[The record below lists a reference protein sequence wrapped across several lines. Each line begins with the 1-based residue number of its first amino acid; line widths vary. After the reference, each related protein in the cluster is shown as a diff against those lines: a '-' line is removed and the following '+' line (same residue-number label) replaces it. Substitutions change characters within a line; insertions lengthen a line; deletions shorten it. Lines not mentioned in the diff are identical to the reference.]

1 MNREL
6 CQQLISLRRN
16 HSSWRL
22 LASRNAPLTLSCL
35 KSLFDHGQPSVT
47 LEDATEKLAEAFAL
61 YVNDTEFDLGTD
73 DNLASSARKELR
85 HWLKQGLIVE
95 RDGQLMSTDALQRAF
110 AFIDTLQDHTMT
122 STASRLATVQRAI
135 ENIAASVSHS
145 QSDREAL
152 LKAKISLLEAE
163 LKNVQQGDFE
173 VLDGPRAV
181 EAIREVYQLASSL
194 HTDFRRVED
203 SYRAADLALRKR
215 IIGEKHH
222 RGEVV
227 DDLLE
232 GHEALVN
239 TVEGQVF
246 ESFHQQLVDTVE
258 LNQMKQRLR
267 VILDNKHTEAA
278 LNRKQTTDMRQL
290 VPRLVGESEKVI
302 QARARSE
309 RDVRS
314 FLQSGLADEQI
325 RVGALLQEIFQTA
338 LDVDWQSQKV
348 RRAPAP
354 LPVVGVVVNNLPLHE
369 RFLVKETGE
378 QHSDI
383 PDFNAHSTELDQMDE
398 EFWQAYR
405 ALDREQLFNTTLA
418 ELKRHGKTV
427 TLKDL
432 AAALPPSHDLETLV
446 YWLAMAREAGVAI
459 GDEAEAIDLFSDEDG
474 WIRFHV
480 PQVQLSF
487 TEVAD
492 LESGDIE

>member
-1 MNREL
+1 M
-6 CQQLISLRRN
+6 
-16 HSSWRL
+16 
-22 LASRNAPLTLSCL
+22 
-35 KSLFDHGQPSVT
+35 
-47 LEDATEKLAEAFAL
+47 
-61 YVNDTEFDLGTD
+61 
-73 DNLASSARKELR
+73 
-85 HWLKQGLIVE
+85 
-95 RDGQLMSTDALQRAF
+95 
-110 AFIDTLQDHTMT
+110 
-122 STASRLATVQRAI
+122 
-135 ENIAASVSHS
+135 
-145 QSDREAL
+145 
-152 LKAKISLLEAE
+152 
-163 LKNVQQGDFE
+163 
-173 VLDGPRAV
+173 
-181 EAIREVYQLASSL
+181 
-194 HTDFRRVED
+194 
-203 SYRAADLALRKR
+203 
-215 IIGEKHH
+215 
-222 RGEVV
+222 
-227 DDLLE
+227 
-232 GHEALVN
+232 
-239 TVEGQVF
+239 
-246 ESFHQQLVDTVE
+246 
-258 LNQMKQRLR
+258 
-267 VILDNKHTEAA
+267 
-278 LNRKQTTDMRQL
+278 
-290 VPRLVGESEKVI
+290 I